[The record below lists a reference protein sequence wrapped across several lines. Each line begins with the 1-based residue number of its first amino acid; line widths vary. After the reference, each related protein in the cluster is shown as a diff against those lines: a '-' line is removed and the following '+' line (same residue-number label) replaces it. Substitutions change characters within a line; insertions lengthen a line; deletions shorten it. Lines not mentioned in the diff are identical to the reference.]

1 MGVPFRLQS
10 DGQAV
15 RDERRN
21 AVGRDEHQSDGAEIG
36 RLALE
41 LPGVQR
47 EAGDAHR
54 SRWGG
59 RGPERRSGRQSASPL
74 GRPASDGTALA
85 NAASYE
91 KAS

>member
-1 MGVPFRLQS
+1 MTVSCMLFVWRLIETFCLQS

-41 LPGVQR
+41 LAGVQC
-47 EAGDAHR
+47 EAGDAHHYADEH
-54 SRWGG
+54 WGG
-59 RGPERRSGRQSASPL
+59 PYGVFDRDSPL
-74 GRPASDGTALA
+74 GQP
-85 NAASYE
+85 
-91 KAS
+91 